1 MSPTPAENGTHTPKE
16 LELMAKLS
24 SLEED
29 RVKFV
34 EIVRNKVQK
43 LESERDVSMREI
55 NRDIA

>member
-1 MSPTPAENGTHTPKE
+1 MSPTPAENGMHTPKE
-16 LELMAKLS
+16 LELMAKLE

-43 LESERDVSMREI
+43 LESERDVSMR
-55 NRDIA
+55 DTPLCVA